1 MKRKNKFFS
10 NKKMNSIKHF
20 KKTFRLI
27 MIIKMNLYKNKFNL
41 NKNYQNMKIN
51 QNKLNKKMKDIKEK
65 QKNKQDIQIL

>member
-27 MIIKMNLYKNKFNL
+27 M
-41 NKNYQNMKIN
+41 NMKIN